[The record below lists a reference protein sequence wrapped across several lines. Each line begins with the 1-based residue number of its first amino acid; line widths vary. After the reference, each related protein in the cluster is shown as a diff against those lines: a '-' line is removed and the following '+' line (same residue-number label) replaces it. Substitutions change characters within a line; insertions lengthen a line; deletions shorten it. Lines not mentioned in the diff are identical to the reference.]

1 MTVEYHCK
9 GHGLGAEQMAWAH
22 LAADRYMKK
31 LNKTERNRCVSEYV
45 NALGWKV
52 TSIKVECT

>member
-1 MTVEYHCK
+1 MIEYHCM
-9 GHGLGAEQMAWAH
+9 GHNLGAEQMAWAH

-31 LNKTERNRCVSEYV
+31 LGRSELARSVTEQI